1 MDVAEERD
9 VAGMLVV
16 SIVPLLLLILVFS
29 SVMSIAAE
37 SVAGEKERGTMAT
50 LLATP
55 IKRRDIAL
63 GKVLAITVIGLLIAA
78 SSAIGIFSGLP
89 GIMQGSVDINVY
101 GPVEYVLLALVI
113 LSTTLVIVALI
124 TVVSTLPHVRA
135 LGRRR
140 SRAIEERRLVMKMI
154 FKNKHGMVRSGWII
168 ALCMAAFYA
177 LGYAFSALLIDALR
191 MILDAAS
198 LDAASYDALVDWMSA
213 SVLPVALQFLTEG
226 IMLAVPL
233 AAWRIMRYRWEDLGL
248 RDFRAR
254 FKKDGVVGMALG
266 FAACSAIFLLLLAT
280 GNVVVEGVNSPF
292 SLSLFAWVLV
302 FVAVGIAEEVMNRG
316 FIMSVLRRTNSR
328 FLVIVVP
335 SLIFGLIHLTN
346 PNVTLLSVVNIVLL
360 GIALSLMY
368 YKSGNVWMCIGFHI
382 AWNLFQSVVYGM
394 PVSGLDVPAFL
405 VSAYPVG
412 NLLNGGG
419 FHCCRRV
426 RHGVHPFL
434 LPHVRVSFLRRP
446 RECAAEPGGGRAGRG
461 GSRDSIGGADRFCM
475 ERDRFRYRQAPV
487 TFLPSGMMGRMLD

>member
-1 MDVAEERD
+1 
-9 VAGMLVV
+9 
-16 SIVPLLLLILVFS
+16 
-29 SVMSIAAE
+29 
-37 SVAGEKERGTMAT
+37 MAT

-124 TVVSTLPHVRA
+124 TVVSTLAKSVKEATMFLTPLMIVVMLVGV
-135 LGRRR
+135 LGMFGD
-140 SRAIEERRLVMKMI
+140 AKAEVAYYLVPLYNSVQCMI

-419 FHCCRRV
+419 FGIEG
-426 RHGVHPFL
+426 GVL
-434 LPHVRVSFLRRP
+434 TTVAAVSVMAFTLFYYRTSEYRFFGDHANAP
-446 RECAAEPGGGRAGRG
+446 QSPAAVGQDE
-461 GSRDSIGGADRFCM
+461 
-475 ERDRFRYRQAPV
+475 EAPAI
-487 TFLPSGMMGRMLD
+487 R

>member
-1 MDVAEERD
+1 
-9 VAGMLVV
+9 
-16 SIVPLLLLILVFS
+16 
-29 SVMSIAAE
+29 
-37 SVAGEKERGTMAT
+37 
-50 LLATP
+50 
-55 IKRRDIAL
+55 
-63 GKVLAITVIGLLIAA
+63 
-78 SSAIGIFSGLP
+78 
-89 GIMQGSVDINVY
+89 
-101 GPVEYVLLALVI
+101 
-113 LSTTLVIVALI
+113 
-124 TVVSTLPHVRA
+124 
-135 LGRRR
+135 
-140 SRAIEERRLVMKMI
+140 MKMI

-302 FVAVGIAEEVMNRG
+302 FVAVGI
-316 FIMSVLRRTNSR
+316 
-328 FLVIVVP
+328 VVP

-419 FHCCRRV
+419 FGIEG
-426 RHGVHPFL
+426 GVL
-434 LPHVRVSFLRRP
+434 TTVAAVSVMAFTLFYYRTSEYRFFGDHANAP
-446 RECAAEPGGGRAGRG
+446 QSPAAVGQDE
-461 GSRDSIGGADRFCM
+461 
-475 ERDRFRYRQAPV
+475 EAPAI
-487 TFLPSGMMGRMLD
+487 R

>member
-1 MDVAEERD
+1 
-9 VAGMLVV
+9 
-16 SIVPLLLLILVFS
+16 
-29 SVMSIAAE
+29 
-37 SVAGEKERGTMAT
+37 
-50 LLATP
+50 
-55 IKRRDIAL
+55 
-63 GKVLAITVIGLLIAA
+63 
-78 SSAIGIFSGLP
+78 
-89 GIMQGSVDINVY
+89 
-101 GPVEYVLLALVI
+101 
-113 LSTTLVIVALI
+113 
-124 TVVSTLPHVRA
+124 
-135 LGRRR
+135 
-140 SRAIEERRLVMKMI
+140 MKMI

-226 IMLAVPL
+226 IMLAVP
-233 AAWRIMRYRWEDLGL
+233 
-248 RDFRAR
+248 
-254 FKKDGVVGMALG
+254 
-266 FAACSAIFLLLLAT
+266 LAT

-419 FHCCRRV
+419 FGIEG
-426 RHGVHPFL
+426 GVL
-434 LPHVRVSFLRRP
+434 TTVAAVSVMAFTLFYYRTSEYRFFGDHANAP
-446 RECAAEPGGGRAGRG
+446 QSPAAVGQDE
-461 GSRDSIGGADRFCM
+461 
-475 ERDRFRYRQAPV
+475 EAPAI
-487 TFLPSGMMGRMLD
+487 R